1 LTISRFLAG
10 IAGLP
15 TRPHRSPVEQLA
27 ASIGGIA
34 EGVHLA
40 SGEACTGA
48 DATSRVAGASSDART
63 TAVDVKA
70 LADALAAE
78 AESLDGE
85 VRRFLAD
92 VQAA

>member
-1 LTISRFLAG
+1 M
-10 IAGLP
+10 
-15 TRPHRSPVEQLA
+15 
-27 ASIGGIA
+27 
-34 EGVHLA
+34 
-40 SGEACTGA
+40 
-48 DATSRVAGASSDART
+48 SRVAGATSDARA

-70 LADALAAE
+70 LADTLAVE